1 MRANK
6 TVSLIILGSFLAFN
20 WSCVTFRGSAVKD
33 YASAQKDIS
42 GVDTSNVKTRVFGVV
57 KNDGKRILFPQEAP
71 GRFDP
76 VAQAVVGVA
85 LQQFV
90 FAKNEVVI
98 ARDGKKDIVRSVTT
112 RDGRFFEVL
121 SALDEGDNI
130 RVNAYAPISIPL
142 SEVRQVYVPKRH
154 GPGEVAFLTVVGI
167 VGLAAV
173 GYLTYV
179 GLIKPLL
186 DITKDPTIR

>member
-1 MRANK
+1 MRAKK
-6 TVSLIILGSFLAFN
+6 TVSLILLAAFAAFE
-20 WSCVTFRGSAVKD
+20 WSCASFGPKPVRMDNAVAKD
-33 YASAQKDIS
+33 VSQ
-42 GVDTSNVKTRVFGVV
+42 VDPTNVKTRVAGVV
-57 KNDGKRILFPQEAP
+57 KNDGRKILFPQEAP

-76 VAQAVVGVA
+76 RAQAVVGVA

-90 FAKNEVVI
+90 FTKNEVVI
-98 ARDGKKDIVRSVTT
+98 VRDKKKDIVRSVTT
-112 RDGRFFEVL
+112 RDGRFYEVL

-130 RVNAYAPISIPL
+130 RVNSYAPISIPL
-142 SEVRQVYVPKRH
+142 SEIRQVYVPKRQ

-173 GYLTYV
+173 GYLTYI

>member
-1 MRANK
+1 MGAK
-6 TVSLIILGSFLAFN
+6 KIISLFVLGTFAAFE
-20 WSCVTFRGSAVKD
+20 WSCVTSGLKPKRLEDAVAKD
-33 YASAQKDIS
+33 VSQ
-42 GVDTSNVKTRVFGVV
+42 VDPTNVKTKVLGVV
-57 KNDGKRILFPQEAP
+57 KNDGKKILFPQEAP

-76 VAQAVVGVA
+76 RAKAVVGVA

-98 ARDGKKDIVRSVTT
+98 VRDKKKGVVRSVTT
-112 RDGRFFEVL
+112 RDGRFYEVL

-142 SEVRQVYVPKRH
+142 SDIRQVSVLKRA
-154 GPGEVAFLTVVGI
+154 GPGEVTFLAIVGI
-167 VGLAAV
+167 VGGVAI
-173 GYLTYV
+173 GYLFYRM
-179 GLIKPLL
+179 IKPLV